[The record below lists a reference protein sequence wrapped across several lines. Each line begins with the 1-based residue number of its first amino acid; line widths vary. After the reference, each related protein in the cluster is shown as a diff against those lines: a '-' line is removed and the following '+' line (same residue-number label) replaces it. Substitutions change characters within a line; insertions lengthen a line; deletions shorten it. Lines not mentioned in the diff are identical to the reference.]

1 MAEFEAESA
10 KAMEYLIRK
19 WGPVC
24 MRLGGSLEDSRSDAP
39 EKECKTPTVI
49 TPKMT
54 ARMIRLYDNGNG
66 MNLDAIAAE
75 IGIGRITVWRHLRK
89 NNAWRGYVVK
99 KSSVAQ

>member
-24 MRLGGSLEDSRSDAP
+24 MRLGGSTMDSRDEHLNRDYKP
-39 EKECKTPTVI
+39 PTTI

-54 ARMIRLYDNGNG
+54 ARMIRLYKDGEG
-66 MNLDAIAAE
+66 MNIDDIAAE
-75 IGIGRITVWRHLRK
+75 IGVGRITVWRHLRK
-89 NNAWRGYVVK
+89 NNAWRGHVVK